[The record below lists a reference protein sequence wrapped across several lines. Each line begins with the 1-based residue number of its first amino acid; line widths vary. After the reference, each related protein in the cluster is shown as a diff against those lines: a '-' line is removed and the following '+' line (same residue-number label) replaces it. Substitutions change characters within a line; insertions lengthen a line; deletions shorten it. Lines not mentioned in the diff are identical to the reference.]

1 MASLN
6 LVDAFA
12 KYGAKAGV
20 RAQSAVAADGAIVL
34 NCASSYFGHHA
45 EGVLRYQDR
54 LSREKETARRTVQL
68 GEHLTRALDES
79 LPVRPVIVSRTA
91 LRGGKSSRTVH
102 VRADLVGKV
111 TSFDGDLFI
120 VDFRR
125 IPEPETEKKP
135 AGKRR

>member
-12 KYGAKAGV
+12 KFGAKAGV
-20 RAQSAVAADGAIVL
+20 RSQSAIAADGAIVL
-34 NCASSYFGHHA
+34 NCASTYFGHHA

-54 LSREKETARRTVQL
+54 LSREAEKTRGSVQL

-91 LRGGKSSRTVH
+91 MRGGKSARTVH

-111 TSFDGDLFI
+111 TSFDGDLFV

-125 IPEPETEKKP
+125 IPAPEKP
-135 AGKRR
+135 TGKRR

>member
-1 MASLN
+1 MPSPSSAPRP
-6 LVDAFA
+6 ACA
-12 KYGAKAGV
+12 P
-20 RAQSAVAADGAIVL
+20 QSAIAADGAIVL
-34 NCASSYFGHHA
+34 NCASTYFGHHA

-54 LSREKETARRTVQL
+54 LSREAEKARATVQL
-68 GEHLTRALDES
+68 GEHITRALDES

-91 LRGGKSSRTVH
+91 MRGGKSSRIVH

-125 IPEPETEKKP
+125 IPAPEKP
-135 AGKRR
+135 KRSRRKRR

>member
-12 KYGAKAGV
+12 KFGAKAGV
-20 RAQSAVAADGAIVL
+20 RAQSAIAADGAIVL

-54 LSREKETARRTVQL
+54 LSREAEKARGTVQL

-91 LRGGKSSRTVH
+91 MRGGKSSRTVH

-125 IPEPETEKKP
+125 IPEPEKDKK
-135 AGKRR
+135 AVGKRR